1 MRELKEAVQKEEEDT
16 RTEKYLILPDE
27 INGTKITWSH
37 EKNSGTVGILIAGG
51 GAAVMVF
58 VSENQKKKE
67 KKKRESEEMRR
78 DYPQIINR
86 FSLYIGAG
94 MSVRNAWRVSQKI
107 IEKIRSVQGE
117 ESL

>member
-51 GAAVMVF
+51 RAAVMVF

-67 KKKRESEEMRR
+67 KKRESER
-78 DYPQIINR
+78 DEKGLSTDHKPVQPVYQT
-86 FSLYIGAG
+86 G
-94 MSVRNAWRVSQKI
+94 MSVRNAWQRITEDYRKNK
-107 IEKIRSVQGE
+107 ERTGRRK
-117 ESL
+117 SL

>member
-1 MRELKEAVQKEEEDT
+1 MEIYLSSETEEEDT

-67 KKKRESEEMRR
+67 KKKR
-78 DYPQIINR
+78 
-86 FSLYIGAG
+86 
-94 MSVRNAWRVSQKI
+94 
-107 IEKIRSVQGE
+107 
-117 ESL
+117 

>member
-1 MRELKEAVQKEEEDT
+1 MEQKSPGVMRKF
-16 RTEKYLILPDE
+16 RNCRNPY
-27 INGTKITWSH
+27 SR
-37 EKNSGTVGILIAGG
+37 G

-94 MSVRNAWRVSQKI
+94 MSVRNAWQRI
-107 IEKIRSVQGE
+107 TEDYRKIRSVQE
-117 ESL
+117 KKSL